1 MYNYKIKIL
10 CKTEDILCYNNE
22 DSSNKHLFCN
32 NEDIYIN
39 YLLFYNNKEISKKNP
54 NKQNLKKLIDNTII
68 EKALIL
74 HKKII
79 NNTTIKKELLQ
90 KQLPNFTTKP
100 LKFMCNCGNEISEFD
115 FDSFR
120 TESSLEFM
128 CKCNSEISEDNFQ
141 IFIKRMKY
149 FGFSSSESN
158 TINLIKINNNKSEE
172 IIFKYNFQS
181 ETKIN
186 IKENNYKFNYK
197 IKILCTEHI
206 PSYNYED
213 ISTNHLL
220 FYNKKVINK
229 KNLNR
234 LNSTQLINNTTYI
247 QTTLILHKKFPNLV
261 TKSSLEFMCKH
272 GIEISEDD
280 FQTFIK
286 NMKDSGF
293 SSSKS
298 NTINLIKINNNKSDE
313 LIFKYNFQ
321 LGEKID
327 PKENN
332 YKIKIECTSK
342 DELCYNNEEISIN
355 INDNLNLKE
364 LIDNTNYINGFEYI
378 DLKTKSLE
386 FNCNSKILDIDF
398 KFILKNF
405 IKDMQNI
412 GFFSNKDIY
421 IDLICNKNIIS
432 KYKFQ
437 SIIKIPIYIYST
449 QCLYKNYNNYII

>member
-32 NEDIYIN
+32 NEDISTN
-39 YLLFYNNKEISKKNP
+39 HLLFYNNEEISKKNP

-79 NNTTIKKELLQ
+79 NNTTTIKKALLQ
-90 KQLPNFTTKP
+90 KQLLNVTKKPLNFICKCDNEISVFDFESFTTK
-100 LKFMCNCGNEISEFD
+100 
-115 FDSFR
+115 
-120 TESSLEFM
+120 SSLEFM
-128 CKCNSEISEDNFQ
+128 CKRGIEISEDNFQ

-158 TINLIKINNNKSEE
+158 TINLIKINNNKSEK

-181 ETKIN
+181 ETKIP
-186 IKENNYKFNYK
+186 IKK
-197 IKILCTEHI
+197 
-206 PSYNYED
+206 
-213 ISTNHLL
+213 
-220 FYNKKVINK
+220 
-229 KNLNR
+229 
-234 LNSTQLINNTTYI
+234 
-247 QTTLILHKKFPNLV
+247 
-261 TKSSLEFMCKH
+261 
-272 GIEISEDD
+272 
-280 FQTFIK
+280 
-286 NMKDSGF
+286 
-293 SSSKS
+293 
-298 NTINLIKINNNKSDE
+298 
-313 LIFKYNFQ
+313 
-321 LGEKID
+321 
-327 PKENN
+327 NN

-355 INDNLNLKE
+355 INNNLKLKE
-364 LIDNTNYINGFEYI
+364 LIDNTNYINGFKYI

-386 FNCNSKILDIDF
+386 FFCKSEILDIDF

-405 IKDMQNI
+405 IKDMQKN
-412 GFFSNKDIY
+412 GFFSNKDIH
-421 IDLICNKNIIS
+421 IDLICNENIIS
-432 KYKFQ
+432 KYNFQ

>member
-79 NNTTIKKELLQ
+79 NTTTIKKELLQ

-100 LKFMCNCGNEISEFD
+100 LKFMCNCGNEIYEFE

-128 CKCNSEISEDNFQ
+128 CKHDSEISEDDFQ

-149 FGFSSSESN
+149 NGFSSIESN

-172 IIFKYNFQS
+172 LICKYNFQA

-186 IKENNYKFNYK
+186 IKENNYKINYK
-197 IKILCTEHI
+197 IKIGCTSEDELC
-206 PSYNYED
+206 YNNKK
-213 ISTNHLL
+213 ISNKN
-220 FYNKKVINK
+220 YNKPNFEE
-229 KNLNR
+229 LM
-234 LNSTQLINNTTYI
+234 NNTDYI
-247 QTTLILHKKFPNLV
+247 ETALILYKKILYKKFT
-261 TKSSLEFMCKH
+261 TKSLEFMCKR
-272 GIEISEDD
+272 EISEDE
-280 FQTFIK
+280 FKTFIES
-286 NMKDSGF
+286 MKKIGF
-293 SSSKS
+293 KS
-298 NTINLIKINNNKSDE
+298 NNDNTIHLIKINDNKPSKQ
-313 LIFKYNFQ
+313 IFIYNFQ
-321 LGEKID
+321 SEEKINII
-327 PKENN
+327 PKNNNYN
-332 YKIKIECTSK
+332 YKIKIEWTSK

-364 LIDNTNYINGFEYI
+364 LKNTTNYINDFKYI

-386 FNCNSKILDIDF
+386 FNCNSKISDIDF
-398 KFILKNF
+398 NTF

-412 GFFSNKDIY
+412 GFFSNKDI
-421 IDLICNKNIIS
+421 LIHLISNKEINKIS
-432 KYKFQ
+432 SKKTISIYKFQ
-437 SIIKIPIYIYST
+437 SIIKIHNYST
-449 QCLYKNYNNYII
+449 QFLYKKI

>member
-32 NEDIYIN
+32 NEDISTN
-39 YLLFYNNKEISKKNP
+39 HLLFYNNEEISKKNP
-54 NKQNLKKLIDNTII
+54 NKQNLKKLNNTII

-79 NNTTIKKELLQ
+79 NNTTTIKKALLQ
-90 KQLPNFTTKP
+90 KQLLNFTTKP
-100 LKFMCNCGNEISEFD
+100 LNFICKCGNEISEFD
-115 FDSFR
+115 FDSF
-120 TESSLEFM
+120 T
-128 CKCNSEISEDNFQ
+128 
-141 IFIKRMKY
+141 
-149 FGFSSSESN
+149 
-158 TINLIKINNNKSEE
+158 
-172 IIFKYNFQS
+172 
-181 ETKIN
+181 
-186 IKENNYKFNYK
+186 
-197 IKILCTEHI
+197 
-206 PSYNYED
+206 
-213 ISTNHLL
+213 
-220 FYNKKVINK
+220 
-229 KNLNR
+229 
-234 LNSTQLINNTTYI
+234 
-247 QTTLILHKKFPNLV
+247 
-261 TKSSLEFMCKH
+261 TKSSLEFMCKR
-272 GIEISEDD
+272 GIEISELD

-298 NTINLIKINNNKSDE
+298 NTINLIKINNNKSE
-313 LIFKYNFQ
+313 KIILKYNFE
-321 LGEKID
+321 LGKKIV
-327 PKENN
+327 PKKNN
-332 YKIKIECTSK
+332 YKIKIEWTSK

-364 LIDNTNYINGFEYI
+364 LIDNTNYIYDFEYI

-386 FNCNSKILDIDF
+386 FNCKSEILDIDF

-412 GFFSNKDIY
+412 GFFSNKDIH

>member
-128 CKCNSEISEDNFQ
+128 CKRDSEISENDFQ

-149 FGFSSSESN
+149 NGFSSIESN

-186 IKENNYKFNYK
+186 IKENNYKINYK
-197 IKILCTEHI
+197 IKIRCTTEDELC
-206 PSYNYED
+206 YNNKK
-213 ISTNHLL
+213 ISNKN
-220 FYNKKVINK
+220 YNKPNFEELMNK
-229 KNLNR
+229 
-234 LNSTQLINNTTYI
+234 IDYI
-247 QTTLILHKKFPNLV
+247 ETALILYKNFKKFT
-261 TKSSLEFMCKH
+261 TKSLEFMCKR
-272 GIEISEDD
+272 EISEDE
-280 FQTFIK
+280 FKTFIK
-286 NMKDSGF
+286 DMKDIGF
-293 SSSKS
+293 KS
-298 NTINLIKINNNKSDE
+298 NNDNTIKLIKINDNKPNE
-313 LIFKYNFQ
+313 L
-321 LGEKID
+321 
-327 PKENN
+327 
-332 YKIKIECTSK
+332 T
-342 DELCYNNEEISIN
+342 
-355 INDNLNLKE
+355 
-364 LIDNTNYINGFEYI
+364 
-378 DLKTKSLE
+378 
-386 FNCNSKILDIDF
+386 
-398 KFILKNF
+398 
-405 IKDMQNI
+405 
-412 GFFSNKDIY
+412 
-421 IDLICNKNIIS
+421 
-432 KYKFQ
+432 YKFQ
-437 SIIKIPIYIYST
+437 LETKEPNEEYIYKKNNSTYST
-449 QCLYKNYNNYII
+449 QYLYKNYNNYIM